1 MGAETYFGTSINE
14 SPTIVLPAGEE
25 LTNARGIAVAI
36 KNGAVVKPAAG
47 AHAIGLTASD
57 YNLFTEA
64 NRNASTGYNETTEGN
79 YSGETTPVYE
89 TVPASTQ
96 SASGVTPVQVQV
108 SVAPEFVIQGGK
120 EQSEEDI
127 MQVIRRHMKEMADE
141 LGGEIAGKLEEVF
154 SNMPLKEA

>member
-1 MGAETYFGTSINE
+1 MYKRQAH
-14 SPTIVLPAGEE
+14 
-25 LTNARGIAVAI
+25 
-36 KNGAVVKPAAG
+36 AAG
-47 AHAIGLTASD
+47 GYVEGSKLSDTASD

-64 NRNASTGYNETTEGN
+64 NRNAPVGYNETTEDN
-79 YSGETTPVYE
+79 YSGETTQVYE
-89 TVPASTQ
+89 PVPASTQ
-96 SASGVTPVQVQV
+96 SASGGTPVQVQV

-120 EQSEEDI
+120 EQSEDDI